1 MRTPSQAAYL
11 VMRVTFYTNATFQ
24 RQGVNVRFQ
33 SQQHPNMNPPNNVSS
48 QTPNPTINEA
58 AAELGV
64 SRRFLEKE
72 ITAGK
77 LPVVRLS
84 ARCIRIRRATLT
96 AYLNAREVAA

>member
-1 MRTPSQAAYL
+1 MTTP
-11 VMRVTFYTNATFQ
+11 TEYTN
-24 RQGVNVRFQ
+24 
-33 SQQHPNMNPPNNVSS
+33 P
-48 QTPNPTINEA
+48 TPNPTINEA

-72 ITAGK
+72 IAAGK

-96 AYLNAREVAA
+96 AYLNAREVAV

>member
-1 MRTPSQAAYL
+1 MTHQ
-11 VMRVTFYTNATFQ
+11 TNHTAE
-24 RQGVNVRFQ
+24 
-33 SQQHPNMNPPNNVSS
+33 
-48 QTPNPTINEA
+48 TPNPTINEA

-72 ITAGK
+72 IAAGK

>member
-1 MRTPSQAAYL
+1 MS
-11 VMRVTFYTNATFQ
+11 N
-24 RQGVNVRFQ
+24 
-33 SQQHPNMNPPNNVSS
+33 
-48 QTPNPTINEA
+48 QTAQIGEKPNPTINEA

-72 ITAGK
+72 IAAGK